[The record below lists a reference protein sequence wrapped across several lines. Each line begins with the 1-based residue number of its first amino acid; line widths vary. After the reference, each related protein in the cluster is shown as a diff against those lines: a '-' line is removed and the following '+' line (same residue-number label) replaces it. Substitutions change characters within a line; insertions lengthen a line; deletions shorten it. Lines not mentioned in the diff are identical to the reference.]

1 MFEHGLERVRADFH
15 LHTRKDKEFKYA
27 GEENSYVNDY
37 ISALSAKQISIGVI
51 TNHNKF
57 DEGEYKALRKAGK
70 KQDIFILPG
79 VELTVKEGANGVH
92 TLIVFNPDEWLHE
105 GNNHIATFLAT
116 AFAAVPNSEN
126 ANTKSVLDLKSVL
139 EELDRY
145 GKDYF
150 VIFAHVDQN
159 SGLFS
164 ECRGGMLKTLVSF
177 PPFKERV
184 LGLQK
189 STSEKNYE
197 MFSQFLGYEIAQVH
211 GSDPKSIA
219 DIGKGDRQTYL
230 KIGEYSFDC
239 VKFAL
244 LNYKNRVYED
254 VAAVTHGYIESVAF
268 QGGKFDG
275 QTINFSPCLNT
286 LIGVRG
292 SGKSSILE
300 AVRYVFDLKL
310 YVDEKYKK
318 GLVESIL
325 GSGGKVTLTIV
336 DKHGKRY
343 TASRILG
350 ERPSVLMGPDCD
362 LNITPMSLF
371 DNMLYFGQKDLSYS
385 ADHEYGLLE
394 KLVRSRL
401 SSNKFNIEDAVAVLI
416 KNIELLLKL
425 ETIPSQIEDCKEK
438 IAETNHKITIYQE
451 RGIAEK
457 LQKQTDV
464 ETDREKLLTVK
475 NGINRQLAVFTENCK
490 KALANLDQL
499 SNYTSKYN
507 QDIINQAATV
517 LSEIDTSLNQI
528 MAELLSCAEK
538 MIDYD
543 RIEQVLID
551 RIKSLSDE
559 FAEIKREFND
569 PALNPDTYVEFA
581 ALLGKLKE
589 ECCQLEEKSKS
600 KSAIETVI
608 AQAIRARNDI
618 LLNEFNFYKN
628 EVERINQGQNDL
640 KIEILFKGDRVTF
653 KEDMKQFFRGSG
665 ITDTK
670 YQTMCTEFSD
680 FTALIEDCVL
690 YKGKKL
696 RTILTESEYGKI
708 VQKIETSYSDLIQ
721 HQVKNSVDIYYHGKL
736 LQQHSIGQ
744 RASALILFILTQ
756 RDNDVILIDQPED
769 DLDNKIIYDEIIRA
783 ILLTK
788 YHSQFIFAT
797 HNANIPVL
805 GDAEK
810 VLAMDYQ
817 DKTIVINSGNI
828 DQADTHKQI
837 VDIMEGGREAFDR
850 RQLIYSSWRRK

>member
-1 MFEHGLERVRADFH
+1 MFEHGLERMRADFH
-15 LHTRKDKEFKYA
+15 LHTKKDKEFKYA
-27 GEENSYVNDY
+27 GEETSFINDY

-70 KQDIFILPG
+70 KQNIFILPG

-92 TLIVFNPDEWLHE
+92 ALIVFNPDEWLRE

-116 AFAAVPNSEN
+116 AFAAIPNPEN
-126 ANTKSVLDLKSVL
+126 RNTKSILDLKSVF
-139 EELDRY
+139 EVLDRY
-145 GKDYF
+145 GMDYF

-164 ECRGGMLKTLVSF
+164 ECKGGMLETLVSF
-177 PPFKERV
+177 PSFKEHV

-189 STSEKNYE
+189 STSESNYK
-197 MFSQFLGYEIAQVH
+197 MFSQYLGYEIARVH
-211 GSDPKSIA
+211 GSDPKSIV

-230 KIGEYSFDC
+230 QIGEYSFDC

-244 LNYKNRVYED
+244 LNYKNRVYEG
-254 VAAVTHGYIESVAF
+254 VTAITHGYIESVAF

-275 QTINFSPCLNT
+275 QTINFSPSLNS

-300 AVRYVFDLKL
+300 AVRYVFDLPL

-325 GSGGKVTLTIV
+325 GSGGKVTLAIV

-350 ERPSVLMGPDCD
+350 ERPTVLMGSDSD

-371 DNMLYFGQKDLSYS
+371 DNMQYFGQKDLSYS

-394 KLVRSRL
+394 KLVKGRF
-401 SSNKFNIEDAVAVLI
+401 SSNKSNIEDTVATLI
-416 KNIELLLKL
+416 KNIKLLLKL
-425 ETIPSQIEDCKEK
+425 ETIPAQIEDCKGK
-438 IAETNHKITIYQE
+438 IAEASHKMTIYQE

-464 ETDREKLLTVK
+464 ETDKVKLATAKERV
-475 NGINRQLAVFTENCK
+475 NGQLAVLTEDCK
-490 KALANLDQL
+490 KALTNLEQL
-499 SNYTSKYN
+499 SNYASRYN
-507 QDIINQAATV
+507 QDIIDQAATV
-517 LSEIDTSLNQI
+517 LNEIDSSLKQI
-528 MAELLSCAEK
+528 MTILILCAEK
-538 MIDYD
+538 MSDYD
-543 RIEQVLID
+543 KIGQVLLD
-551 RIKSLSDE
+551 RIKSLADE

-569 PALNPDTYVEFA
+569 PTLNPDTYVE
-581 ALLGKLKE
+581 LSTSLGE
-589 ECCQLEEKSKS
+589 LEEKCHKLEEQSKS
-600 KSAIETVI
+600 KSAIENVI
-608 AQAIRARNDI
+608 AQAIRTRNEL

-628 EVERINQGQNDL
+628 EVQRINHGQNDL
-640 KIEILFKGDRVTF
+640 KIEIVFKGDRVTF
-653 KEDMKQFFRGSG
+653 KEEMKQFFKGTS

-670 YQTMCTEFSD
+670 YQAMCTEFSD
-680 FTALIEDCVL
+680 FTALMEDYIL
-690 YKGKKL
+690 HRGEKL
-696 RTILTESEYGKI
+696 HAILTASEYAKI
-708 VQKIETSYSDLIQ
+708 VQKLETSYPDLIQ
-721 HQVKNSVDIYYHGKL
+721 HQVKNRVDIYYHGKL

-756 RDNDVILIDQPED
+756 SDNDVILIDQPED

-783 ILLTK
+783 ILSTK
-788 YHSQFIFAT
+788 HHSQFIFAT

-810 VLAMDYQ
+810 VLAMEYQ
-817 DKTIVINSGNI
+817 DKTIIVNSGNI

-850 RQLIYSSWRRK
+850 RQLIYASWRRK